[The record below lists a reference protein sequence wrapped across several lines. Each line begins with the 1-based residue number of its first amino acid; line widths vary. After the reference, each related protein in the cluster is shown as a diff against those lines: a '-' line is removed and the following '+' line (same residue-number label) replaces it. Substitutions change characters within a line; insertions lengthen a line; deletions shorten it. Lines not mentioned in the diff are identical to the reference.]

1 MRATSITLTNL
12 RNHGATALS
21 ELSERIN
28 VLAGPNGAGK
38 TSVLE
43 ALSLTTVTKSFT
55 THTDAVLIRKGQS
68 RLEAQTAFVSDL
80 DVPMRVDVSVE
91 LGPPLKKSIFVNSE
105 RLRSAAE
112 LVGRA
117 PVVVLT
123 PDDKSITSGSPG
135 DRRRFLNMVLS
146 QASRSYLDDES
157 EYRKAL
163 KHRNAVLTDART
175 QGRNLASTEALLHP
189 WTELVIKHGARI
201 MARRSAFT
209 KEFGIHLVEAY
220 QALSEQRESPS
231 IRYLPMGDV
240 SDRDESMNISD
251 LDSILRTSAAAW
263 ARDELRRG
271 TTLFG
276 PHRDEVAIEINA
288 GQEAR
293 LYASQGQHKTLLVA
307 MKVAE
312 YEYLRE
318 ATQETPIMLLDDVFS
333 ELDARRAAL
342 LIEYTQ
348 QPSFGQTF
356 ITTTDRGFFE
366 RTLPRSIHKLWTA
379 DRDSQGARIERAE
392 AN

>member
-1 MRATSITLTNL
+1 MRAASIALTNL
-12 RNHGATALS
+12 RNHGATSLH

-55 THTDAVLIRKGQS
+55 THTDAVLVRKGQS
-68 RLEAQTAFVSDL
+68 RLEAQTDFLSDL
-80 DVPMRVDVSVE
+80 DVPMGVRVTVD
-91 LGPPLKKSIFVNSE
+91 LGPPLRKSIFVNSE

-123 PDDKSITSGSPG
+123 PDDKSITSGGPG

-146 QASRSYLDDES
+146 QASHTYLDDEF

-163 KHRNAVLTDART
+163 KHRNAVLADAKAQRRGL
-175 QGRNLASTEALLHP
+175 QSVEGLLHP
-189 WTELVIKHGARI
+189 WTELLIKHGARI
-201 MARRSAFT
+201 MARRSEFT
-209 KEFGIHLVEAY
+209 IEFSSQLLPAY
-220 QALSEQRESPS
+220 QLLSERREVPS
-231 IRYLPMGDV
+231 IRYLPMGLETLEKDFTT
-240 SDRDESMNISD
+240 
-251 LDSILRTSAAAW
+251 LLRSAAEAS
-263 ARDELRRG
+263 AADEIRRG

-276 PHRDEVAIEINA
+276 PHRDEIAIEINS

-312 YEYLRE
+312 YEYLRD
-318 ATQETPIMLLDDVFS
+318 ATQETPILLLDDVFS

-342 LIEYTQ
+342 LLELTQ
-348 QPSFGQTF
+348 QSNFGQTF
-356 ITTTDRGFFE
+356 ITTTDRNFFQ
-366 RTLPRSIHKLWTA
+366 RALPHSIHKLWTA
-379 DRDSQGARIERAE
+379 DRDFEGAKISPDE

>member
-1 MRATSITLTNL
+1 MRASSITLSNL
-12 RNHGATALS
+12 RNHGATALTD
-21 ELSERIN
+21 LSERIN

-55 THTDAVLIRKGQS
+55 THTDAVLIRKGET
-68 RLEAQTAFVSDL
+68 RLEAQTEFVSDL
-80 DVPMRVDVSVE
+80 DVPMRVSVTVD

-105 RLRSAAE
+105 RLRSAAD
-112 LVGRA
+112 LVGRP

-123 PDDKSITSGSPG
+123 PDDKAITSGGPG

-146 QASRSYLDDES
+146 QASHTYLEDES

-163 KHRNAVLTDART
+163 KHRNAVLTEARV
-175 QGRNLASTEALLHP
+175 QGRGFASIEAMLHP

-201 MARRSAFT
+201 MSRRSTFT
-209 KEFGIHLVEAY
+209 EEFGKHLLVAY
-220 QALSEQRESPS
+220 QALSERREAPS

-240 SDRDESMNISD
+240 RGSETGHTDFVA
-251 LDSILRTSAAAW
+251 LLRAASETT

-276 PHRDEVAIEINA
+276 PHRDEVALEINA

-333 ELDARRAAL
+333 ELDTRRAAL

-356 ITTTDRGFFE
+356 ITTTDRAFFE
-366 RTLPRSIHKLWTA
+366 RTLPRAIHKLWTA
-379 DRDSQGARIERAE
+379 DRDSHGARIERAE